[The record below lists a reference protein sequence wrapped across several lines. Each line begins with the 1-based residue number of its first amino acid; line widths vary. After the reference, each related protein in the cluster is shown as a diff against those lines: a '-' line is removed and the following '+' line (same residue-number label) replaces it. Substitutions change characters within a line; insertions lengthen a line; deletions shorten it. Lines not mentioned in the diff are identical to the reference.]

1 MEQIYPEYYEKF
13 HCIAGDCPDT
23 CCKEWDVE
31 VDAVSAEKYRALSG
45 RLGDLLRENLYEE
58 DGHTYLGF
66 PGGKCPVQRADG
78 LCGLQ
83 AAYGEGMLC
92 EVCGRFPRISQ
103 DYGSFI
109 ELGLEMSCPEAARL
123 ILSEEPKLVRK
134 EIPGGEP
141 GDYDAQAMEVLRRTR
156 PQMLAILADGSR
168 SVPERL
174 AMLLLYGYQVQNE
187 LDGGEEAEL
196 NWAESMTVARQAAGK
211 ADPGAVLDFFAELE
225 ILTDRWRALLRKP
238 LKAPCWFAGLCRFAS
253 YGVLRYYEQAVSDY
267 DLIGRVKLI
276 LTGCIV
282 GALLAEDD
290 FDSQCAVMQLWSKE
304 IENDIDNVE
313 AIEEGAYSH
322 PALTDRNLLGILLG

>member
-1 MEQIYPEYYEKF
+1 MERIYPAYYRKF

-31 VDAVSAEKYRALSG
+31 VDAVSAAKYRALPG
-45 RLGDLLRENLYEE
+45 TLGDLLRKNLYEE

-66 PGGKCPVQRADG
+66 PEGTCPVQRPDG

-83 AAYGEGMLC
+83 ARYGEEMLC

-103 DYGSFI
+103 DYGSFV

-123 ILSEEPKLVRK
+123 ILSEEPELIAE

-141 GDYDAQAMEVLRRTR
+141 GDYDAEAMAVLRRTR
-156 PQMLAILADGSR
+156 PQMLAILADAAHA
-168 SVPERL
+168 VPERL
-174 AMLLLYGYQVQNE
+174 AMMLLYGYQVQNE
-187 LDGGEEAEL
+187 LDGGEPAAFD
-196 NWAESMTVARQAAGK
+196 WAESMDLARQTAGT
-211 ADPGAVLDFFAELE
+211 ADPQALLDFFAQLE
-225 ILTDRWRALLRKP
+225 ILTDRWRARLERP
-238 LKAPCWFAGLCRFAS
+238 VKAPCWFEGLCRAAA
-253 YGVLRYYEQAVSDY
+253 YGILRYYEQAVCDY

-276 LTGCIV
+276 LSGCIL
-282 GALLAEDD
+282 GALLADASFAD
-290 FDSQCAVMQLWSKE
+290 QCTVMQLYSKE

-322 PALTDRNLLGILLG
+322 PALTDRNLLGILLA

>member
-1 MEQIYPEYYEKF
+1 MERIYPEYFAKF

-31 VDAVSAEKYRALSG
+31 VDAASAGKYRALEG
-45 RLGDLLRENLYEE
+45 PLGDLLRKNLYEE

-66 PGGKCPVQRADG
+66 PEGRCPVQRADG
-78 LCGLQ
+78 LCMLQ
-83 AAYGEGMLC
+83 ATYGAEMLC

-103 DYGSFI
+103 DYGSFV
-109 ELGLEMSCPEAARL
+109 EWGLEMSCPEAARL
-123 ILSEEPKLVRK
+123 ILSEEPKLIR
-134 EIPGGEP
+134 EELPGGEP
-141 GDYDAQAMEVLRRTR
+141 GDYDGEAMAVLRRTR
-156 PQMLAILADGSR
+156 PRMLSILADRTR

-174 AMLLLYGYQVQNE
+174 AMMLLWGYQVQNE
-187 LDGGEEAEL
+187 LDGGEPSEFD
-196 NWAESMTVARQAAGK
+196 WQQSMAVARQAAGEG
-211 ADPGAVLDFFAELE
+211 DPRAVLEVYAGLE
-225 ILTDRWRALLRKP
+225 ILTDRWRELLEAP
-238 LKAPCWFAGLCRFAS
+238 HGTPCWFEGLCRFAS

-267 DLIGRVKLI
+267 DLIGRLKLI

-282 GALLAEDD
+282 GAYLAEDS
-290 FDSQCAVMQLWSKE
+290 FESQCRVMQLWSKE